1 MLGAAVGGPPHHTGG
16 FSTPLRGAFGPR
28 NSIKNGHYRE
38 TCGIGGADPWSLAI
52 SGWLLALVG
61 HALACQASVARPWA
75 DPPAEGF
82 SPLVPGLQGRPGVIC
97 SDRSEE
103 RRGGEECRCR

>member
-1 MLGAAVGGPPHHTGG
+1 MLGRASGGPAHHTGG
-16 FSTPLRGAFGPR
+16 FRLRWEGAFGPR
-28 NSIKNGHYRE
+28 NPIKNGTYPE
-38 TCGIGGADPWSLAI
+38 PSGIGGADPWSLAI
-52 SGWLLALVG
+52 SGRLLALVG

-97 SDRSEE
+97 SD
-103 RRGGEECRCR
+103 